1 MNIRLLTAAAF
12 ALIFAAVSAD
22 SLWAAEGRLAYVEGN
37 VILEK
42 TGGIQKPAE
51 IGENVSAGDTLYT
64 ASDSRADLELLSGST
79 VIIGADSVFNVG
91 EIADSEAETRKKGFF
106 RVLLGSVSFKFR
118 NLTQEPEI
126 GTPLTV
132 CSVRGTDFTVYTA
145 PDGTSMTVVSDGLVE
160 VASGRAVALLSAGQ
174 GVKAVVG
181 LGLGEPFEAKKGHI
195 RYEDFVDEALK
206 RSDENPIAVIEAL
219 AVELKDM
226 AEQGAFYFSS
236 WETNLEEQQR
246 VNREIATIREEKGTE
261 ASDKAYYETLKPLM
275 NRTMDL
281 NRTYRHYLVSGLY
294 LRRYILSSYYVRMRC
309 RYLNDSDNPDWIVFQ
324 SAFDKVLKMYET
336 ILVPQLM
343 EEDL

>member
-22 SLWAAEGRLAYVEGN
+22 SLCAAEGRLAYVEGN

-160 VASGRAVALLSAGQ
+160 VTSGRAAALLSAGQ

-195 RYEDFVDEALK
+195 RYEDFVDEALT
-206 RSDENPIAVIEAL
+206 RMDEDPSLVLISLIDQMKEYVEQGEFFVESYRINREKVIAVREQVNSVFEDQGKEAGEKMRQMEYLPLQERGLDL
-219 AVELKDM
+219 ALTSR
-226 AEQGAFYFSS
+226 Y
-236 WETNLEEQQR
+236 
-246 VNREIATIREEKGTE
+246 
-261 ASDKAYYETLKPLM
+261 
-275 NRTMDL
+275 
-281 NRTYRHYLVSGLY
+281 
-294 LRRYILSSYYVRMRC
+294 YILSAFMMR
-309 RYLNDSDNPDWIVFQ
+309 RYTFSSLYIHIRCNYLQNPNDPIWSEFSTTYQKFLDIYDNRLIP
-324 SAFDKVLKMYET
+324 LLE
-336 ILVPQLM
+336 